1 MDYKLFGEFITLQA
15 LLKDLGIIHSGGAI
29 KGFLAQETVLFNGQ
43 DENRRGK
50 KIRIGDVVELPT
62 QHITIKMIEP
72 TAEEINQYLEDKAE
86 KERVAA
92 LVKSLNKEN
101 NKRQKP
107 QKQGDS
113 KLIKPAVRFPGT

>member
-1 MDYKLFGEFITLQA
+1 
-15 LLKDLGIIHSGGAI
+15 
-29 KGFLAQETVLFNGQ
+29 GQ

-113 KLIKPAVRFPGT
+113 KLTKPAVRFPGT